1 MRDSISFYKEAISK
15 CKKNIKEIESKS
27 TIFSVLRLVI
37 FVEWAIMAYNA
48 FKSDNVNLLIFSTAI
63 NAVIFLILV
72 AFHNKHLEKQNREEI
87 LININKEAIARKNFK
102 WKKFEDKGEEYLEEE
117 HAFSNDL
124 DIFGNSSLFQ
134 WINTTKTIYGR
145 EALAKR
151 LKLNKNITKEDI
163 LKTQKAVKELG
174 EKVEFRQ
181 EVMLEGEINK
191 RGVDNGIGILK
202 WAKER
207 DDVLISA
214 NFKFIS
220 YLVPVIVLASIIFSF
235 VLKFIPVSIPVL
247 LILFNYVFIRKES
260 ERIDGFL
267 NVLGEGKN
275 KLAAYRN
282 IAEIIENEDF
292 ESEELRNLKSKL
304 SSSGKK
310 ASVQLKEL
318 ENLCGMIFDRGN
330 AFYIIFNLAILWDYH
345 LMTNLEVW
353 RRKNGDDLEGWLN
366 VIGEI
371 EAIAALSN
379 IYYDYDDYTFPEFN
393 DEWVVKA
400 DNVGHPMLGE
410 VAVKNDF
417 EFQSKKGTIL
427 ITGSNM
433 SGKSTFLRT
442 IGVNLVFAYLG
453 LPVRADRFNASIM
466 RIYTCMRTKDNLEE
480 SISSF
485 YAEILRVKSIIEA
498 ANRGEKVFF
507 LLDEIF
513 KGTNSRDRHTG
524 AKILIK
530 QLNDTGAKGFVST
543 HDLEL
548 CDLEESDNRIKNYHF
563 REYYENNEIKFDY
576 KLRDGKSTTQNAIYL
591 MKMAGIEM

>member
-1 MRDSISFYKEAISK
+1 MRDSISFYKETISK

-27 TIFSVLRLVI
+27 TIFSVLRLII
-37 FVEWAIMAYNA
+37 FIEWAIITYNA
-48 FKSDNVNLLIFSTAI
+48 FKNDNVNLLIVSLAI
-63 NAVIFLILV
+63 NLLIFLILV
-72 AFHNKHLEKQNREEI
+72 AFHNKYLEKKNREEI

-102 WKKFEDKGEEYLEEE
+102 WKKFDDKGEEYLDEK
-117 HAFSNDL
+117 HAFCNDL

-134 WINTTKTIYGR
+134 WINTTRTIYGR

-151 LKLNKNITKEDI
+151 LKLDRSLTKEDI
-163 LKTQKAVKELG
+163 LRTQNAVKELG
-174 EKVEFRQ
+174 EKIEFRQ
-181 EVMLEGEINK
+181 KVILEGEINK
-191 RGVDNGIGILK
+191 KGVDNGIGILK

-207 DDVLISA
+207 DDVLISS

-220 YLVPVIVLASIIFSF
+220 YLIPVIVLSSIIFSF
-235 VLKFIPVSIPVL
+235 VLKFIPMSVPIL
-247 LILFNYVFIRKES
+247 LILFNYVFIRKEAD
-260 ERIDGFL
+260 RIDGFL
-267 NVLGEGKN
+267 SVLGEGKN

-282 IAEIIENEDF
+282 IAEIIEDEEF
-292 ESEELRNLKSKL
+292 ESEELKDLKSKL
-304 SSSGKK
+304 ICGEKK
-310 ASVQLKEL
+310 ASSYLKEL

-330 AFYIIFNLAILWDYH
+330 AFYILFNLATLWDYH

-353 RRKNGDDLEGWLN
+353 RRKNGENLECWLN

-371 EAIAALSN
+371 ESISALSN
-379 IYYDYDDYTFPEFN
+379 IYYDNDDYNFPEFN
-393 DEWVVKA
+393 DEWVISA
-400 DNVGHPMLGE
+400 DNIGHPMLGE
-410 VAVKNDF
+410 VAVKNNF
-417 EFQSKKGTIL
+417 GFQSNKGTIL

-453 LPVRADRFNASIM
+453 LPVRADKFNASIM
-466 RIYTCMRTKDNLEE
+466 SIYTCMRTKDNLEQ

-513 KGTNSRDRHTG
+513 KGTNSRDRHMG

-548 CDLEESDNRIKNYHF
+548 CDLEERDNRIKNYHF
-563 REYYENNEIKFDY
+563 REYYVNNEIKFDY
-576 KLRDGKSTTQNAIYL
+576 KLRDGKSTTQNAMYL